1 MYNISGAYAGL
12 IHISVIARAGIS
24 VATICNV
31 VYNILHVSFWFCFM
45 EDKKLKNNYAI
56 RCFSRRNSKLRFVQI
71 QLDLPLD
78 PLDQGFSSRR
88 ETSFN
93 WGHLEGVVLLARY
106 YSAAFLSLNIANGK
120 IILCLFSL
128 RVRNNVLFRFAEYRK
143 PRCNLSK
150 FKSLD
155 VIFKFSFVC
164 GGENPINP
172 LILYFLLVYAQPW
185 KEEWNVKNCCLSR
198 SDCQRKITWNQV
210 CTCVLARHKHWWFFF
225 GKTFFAPA
233 LHDCNFVMKSRESS
247 YFRWK

>member
-93 WGHLEGVVLLARY
+93 
-106 YSAAFLSLNIANGK
+106 
-120 IILCLFSL
+120 
-128 RVRNNVLFRFAEYRK
+128 
-143 PRCNLSK
+143 
-150 FKSLD
+150 
-155 VIFKFSFVC
+155 
-164 GGENPINP
+164 
-172 LILYFLLVYAQPW
+172 
-185 KEEWNVKNCCLSR
+185 
-198 SDCQRKITWNQV
+198 
-210 CTCVLARHKHWWFFF
+210 
-225 GKTFFAPA
+225 
-233 LHDCNFVMKSRESS
+233 
-247 YFRWK
+247 